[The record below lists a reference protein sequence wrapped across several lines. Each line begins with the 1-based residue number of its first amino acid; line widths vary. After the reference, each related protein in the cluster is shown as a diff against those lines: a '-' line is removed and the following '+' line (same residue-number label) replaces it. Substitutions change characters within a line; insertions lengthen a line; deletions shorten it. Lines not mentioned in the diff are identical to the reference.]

1 MASRAPLET
10 YFLIVLGTLIAVTG
24 LFTVGCLGITLSLVL
39 TALDPSDAEVRWW
52 DVAGGLLL
60 CSVGAAAVAGLVRLY
75 GVIERRGALEPPHR
89 P

>member
-1 MASRAPLET
+1 MET

-24 LFTVGCLGITLSLVL
+24 LFTVGSLGITLSLVL

-60 CSVGAAAVAGLVRLY
+60 CSVGAATVAGLVRLY
-75 GVIERRGALEPPHR
+75 GVIARRGALEPPHR